1 MAGSPAKALH
11 NPLIFY
17 THISNVVQ
25 LGAQSLLWLSSGQ
38 GVGVGASLGLCPS
51 LWPTSV
57 SLQAPGPTGY
67 SESPRGYCPAQ
78 GSESGLASLLLPY
91 PACLP
96 GPSAH
101 TFVLGG
107 LPHWLTDL
115 PGRLGHSMQ
124 GPGGTDLGLMA
135 LAMSSFLG
143 PALKVR
149 LEPLNTWASGLFCC
163 AILATT
169 PDRCHQG

>member
-1 MAGSPAKALH
+1 
-11 NPLIFY
+11 
-17 THISNVVQ
+17 
-25 LGAQSLLWLSSGQ
+25 
-38 GVGVGASLGLCPS
+38 
-51 LWPTSV
+51 
-57 SLQAPGPTGY
+57 
-67 SESPRGYCPAQ
+67 
-78 GSESGLASLLLPY
+78 
-91 PACLP
+91 
-96 GPSAH
+96 
-101 TFVLGG
+101 
-107 LPHWLTDL
+107 
-115 PGRLGHSMQ
+115 MQ